1 MSAPPDAVTVFLPT
15 LDGGERLERVL
26 AAVRGQ
32 KTAREVRLRAI
43 DSSSKDGTREVLA
56 RFGAQLAVIEKRDY
70 DHGLTR
76 NRGVLE
82 CDTEL
87 VALLSQDALP
97 ADENWLEN
105 LLAPFDDP
113 FVAGTWARQVPQPK
127 CHPFQRINLV
137 AHMAAAMRRVVLQPI
152 TLAEWAALAP
162 AERVE
167 RLVFDNVSSA
177 VRRSVIER
185 LPFRQSMFGEDI
197 EWARRVLLSG
207 YRLVFAHE
215 AAVEHSH
222 DVNFSEF
229 HTRVA
234 LTHAVRR
241 RLTDHVPLADLN
253 DVYVRIGQTI
263 EAFRR
268 AAREATDLQPAVRE
282 ACEREAHRWARLQ
295 VAGIFRGAQRDRY
308 EEPRLED
315 LAPLAPDVPA
325 SVPAGS

>member
-1 MSAPPDAVTVFLPT
+1 MSATPHAVTVFLPT

-26 AAVRGQ
+26 AAVRAQ
-32 KTAREVRLRAI
+32 KTEREVRLRAI

-56 RFGAQLAVIEKRDY
+56 RHGVQLAVIEKREY

-82 CDTEL
+82 SDTEL

-97 ADENWLEN
+97 TDENWLEN

-113 FVAGTWARQVPQPK
+113 FVAGTWARQVPQPG

-137 AHMAAAMRRVVLQPI
+137 AHMAAASRRAVLQPL

-185 LPFRQSMFGEDI
+185 LPFHQSMFGEDI

-207 YRLVFAHE
+207 YRLVFAQD
-215 AAVEHSH
+215 AVVEHSH

-241 RLTDHVPLADLN
+241 RLADHLPLADLN
-253 DVYVRIGQTI
+253 DVYVRVGQTI

-268 AAREATDLQPAVRE
+268 AAREATDLEPAVRA
-282 ACEREAHRWARLQ
+282 ACERDAYRWARLQ
-295 VAGIFRGAQRDRY
+295 VAGIFRGARRAQY
-308 EEPRLED
+308 EEPRVED

-325 SVPAGS
+325 TSPG

>member
-1 MSAPPDAVTVFLPT
+1 MHAPAPVTVFLPT
-15 LDGGERLERVL
+15 LDGGERLARVL
-26 AAVRGQ
+26 SAVRGQ

-56 RFGAQLAVIEKRDY
+56 RFGVQFEVIEKRAY

-76 NRGVLE
+76 NRGVLA

-113 FVAGTWARQVPQPK
+113 FVAGTWARQLPQSC

-152 TLAEWAALAP
+152 TIAEWAALAP

-167 RLVFDNVSSA
+167 RLLFDNVSSA

-185 LPFRQSMFGEDI
+185 VAFRQSMFGEDV

-207 YRLVFAHE
+207 YRLVFARE

-253 DVYVRIGQTI
+253 DMYIRIGQTI
-263 EAFRR
+263 ESFRR
-268 AAREATDLQPAVRE
+268 AARDATDLEPATRE

-295 VAGIFRGAQRDRY
+295 VTGIFRGAQSTRY
-308 EEPRLED
+308 EVPRLED
-315 LAPLAPDVPA
+315 LAPLAPDLPTPP
-325 SVPAGS
+325 SAGS